1 MGRGAC
7 CLPKPKNKE
16 PEMAKQESAFESILS
31 IVGAIALLVFVVKA
45 VNSCGR
51 TARVRDTRYT
61 AAERAVLEREAR
73 SAYEDQPRHLSKQ
86 DRY

>member
-1 MGRGAC
+1 MPPETQNND
-7 CLPKPKNKE
+7 PK
-16 PEMAKQESAFESILS
+16 MAKQESALESVLS
-31 IVGAIALLVFVVKA
+31 VVGAVALLVFVAKA

-61 AAERAVLEREAR
+61 PEERAVLEREAQ
-73 SAYEDQPRHLSKQ
+73 SQYDDQPRHLGKQ

>member
-1 MGRGAC
+1 
-7 CLPKPKNKE
+7 
-16 PEMAKQESAFESILS
+16 MAKQESAFESVLS
-31 IVGAIALLVFVVKA
+31 VVGAVALLIFVVKA

-61 AAERAVLEREAR
+61 AVERAVLDREAR
-73 SAYEDQPRHLSKQ
+73 SAYDDQPRHLGKQ

>member
-1 MGRGAC
+1 
-7 CLPKPKNKE
+7 
-16 PEMAKQESAFESILS
+16 MAKQESAFESILS
-31 IVGAIALLVFVVKA
+31 IVGAVALLIFVAKA

-61 AAERAVLEREAR
+61 AAERAVLDREAQ
-73 SAYEDQPRHLSKQ
+73 SQYDDQPRHLGKQ

>member
-1 MGRGAC
+1 M
-7 CLPKPKNKE
+7 KKN
-16 PEMAKQESAFESILS
+16 ESGFESILS
-31 IVGAIALLVFVVKA
+31 IVGAIAMLVFVAKA

-61 AAERAVLEREAR
+61 PEERVILEREAQ
-73 SAYEDQPRHLSKQ
+73 SQYDDQSRHLGKQ